1 MAEQKVKG
9 KKQLFDEKHLLYTLI
24 DSMPD
29 FIYIK
34 DTDSKFIVANQ
45 KIMDVHGLK
54 SREQLIG
61 KSDHDFYPR
70 EMADKYRSN
79 EKAIIRTGAPLIN
92 HEEKSL
98 DEKGNEIYLST
109 TKIPLLDAEGK
120 ISGIVGIGRD
130 ITDKIKA
137 EDILLDHSDQLQ
149 QINALLEEKQEEVQQ
164 QAEELSA
171 QADNLRLINQEL
183 EKLSAAVS
191 ETDNV
196 VIILD
201 EDGNFEWVNNSFT
214 RVYGYTLDQFIQER
228 GKNMLEGSHNP
239 EIKDILAKCCDSGK
253 TVRYQT
259 ETMDKDGNVIWTQST
274 LTPVLNS
281 DKQIIRFVAVDT
293 DITAV
298 KKAQDIVN
306 TQKAEIELQR
316 DQLEKANI
324 TKDKF
329 FSIIAH
335 DLKNPFHSIMG
346 FTDLLIKNYNDFEDT
361 KKKEFLGLI
370 NESSQYANNL
380 LDNLLHW
387 SRTQTDSIKYSPIK
401 FDLHSLVN
409 EIQHMLH
416 GNAEKKQLAVLNLV
430 PEASYVYA
438 DKNMIHTVFRN
449 LVSNSIKFT
458 PAEGTISVEAVPEEE
473 FIHIIVKDNGVGI
486 PLDKHGKL
494 FSFGEFHST
503 SGTAGEPGTGLGLI
517 ICFEFIKKHGRELSF
532 SSESGKGTS
541 FTFDLASQ
549 EPSINL

>member
-1 MAEQKVKG
+1 LAEQTVKG

-24 DSMPD
+24 DNMPD

-34 DTDSKFIVANQ
+34 DTDSNFIVANQ
-45 KIMDVHGLK
+45 KIMNVHGLK
-54 SREQLIG
+54 SRDQLIG
-61 KSDHDFYPR
+61 KSDHDFYPK
-70 EMADKYRSN
+70 ELADKYHRN
-79 EKAIIRTGAPLIN
+79 EQAIIRTGKPLIN
-92 HEEKSL
+92 HEERSL
-98 DEKGNEIYLST
+98 DEKGNDIYLST
-109 TKIPLLDAEGK
+109 TKIPLHDADGK
-120 ISGIVGIGRD
+120 IIGIVGIGRD

-137 EDILLDHSDQLQ
+137 EEKLLDHSEQLQ
-149 QINALLEEKQEEVQQ
+149 QINAILEEKQEEIQQ
-164 QAEELSA
+164 QTEELSA
-171 QADNLRLINQEL
+171 QTDNLRLANQEL
-183 EKLSAAVS
+183 EKLSVAVS

-201 EDGNFEWVNNSFT
+201 AEGNFEWVNNSFT
-214 RVYGYTLDQFIQER
+214 RVYGYKLDQFVQER
-228 GKNMLEGSHNP
+228 GKNILEGSHQP
-239 EIKDILAKCCDSGK
+239 KIKDILAKCRDTCK
-253 TVRYQT
+253 TIRYHT
-259 ETMDKDGNVIWTQST
+259 EAMDKDGNVIWTQST
-274 LTPVLNS
+274 LTPVMNA

-298 KKAQDIVN
+298 KKAQEMIN
-306 TQKAEIELQR
+306 SQKAEIELQR

-346 FTDLLIKNYNDFEDT
+346 FTDLLIKNYNDFEDA
-361 KKKEFLGLI
+361 KKQEFLGLI

-387 SRTQTDSIKYSPIK
+387 SRTQTDRIKYSPIK

-416 GNAEKKQLAVLNLV
+416 GNAEKKQLALLNLV

-438 DKNMIHTVFRN
+438 DKNMIHTVLRN

-458 PAEGTISVEAVPEEE
+458 PEEGTISVEAVPEED
-473 FIHIIVKDNGVGI
+473 FIHLSVKDNGVGI
-486 PLDKHGKL
+486 PLDKQGKI

-517 ICFEFIKKHGRELSF
+517 ICFEFIKKHGGELSF
-532 SSESGKGTS
+532 SSESGKGTT
-541 FTFDLASQ
+541 FTFNMPIQ
-549 EPSINL
+549 EPSIKV